1 MGGRSFFFFSF
12 GEVLAQVF
20 PSFSRPPHLAASRPP
35 FSPSPP
41 IIMTASPDYL
51 VVLFGIT
58 AGATGAKLGSD
69 EKELILLLWKVV
81 DLANK
86 KVGQLHEV
94 LVRPDHLD
102 LTEDCKEETKLDAE
116 SLSSAPQLDQALRQF
131 NQSVSNELNIG
142 VGTSFCLCTD
152 GQLHV
157 RQILHPEASKK
168 VRVPVSRK
176 R

>member
-1 MGGRSFFFFSF
+1 MSAWVVGYRLLHQRRGGGGGGGGGGWALFPFLL

-20 PSFSRPPHLAASRPP
+20 SFSLPLHLTASRPP

-41 IIMTASPDYL
+41 IVMTASPDYL

-86 KVGQLHEV
+86 KVFLHISPQMIDVGQEV
-94 LVRPDHLD
+94 CCRSCGVWGSPVR
-102 LTEDCKEETKLDAE
+102 
-116 SLSSAPQLDQALRQF
+116 
-131 NQSVSNELNIG
+131 
-142 VGTSFCLCTD
+142 
-152 GQLHV
+152 
-157 RQILHPEASKK
+157 
-168 VRVPVSRK
+168 
-176 R
+176 

>member
-1 MGGRSFFFFSF
+1 M
-12 GEVLAQVF
+12 
-20 PSFSRPPHLAASRPP
+20 
-35 FSPSPP
+35 
-41 IIMTASPDYL
+41 
-51 VVLFGIT
+51 VLFGIT

-131 NQSVSNELNIG
+131 NQSAEIPPSSRDEGLR
-142 VGTSFCLCTD
+142 L
-152 GQLHV
+152 LHGLETNLAASL
-157 RQILHPEASKK
+157 QTPQEA
-168 VRVPVSRK
+168 
-176 R
+176 

>member
-1 MGGRSFFFFSF
+1 
-12 GEVLAQVF
+12 
-20 PSFSRPPHLAASRPP
+20 
-35 FSPSPP
+35 
-41 IIMTASPDYL
+41 MTASPDYL

-94 LVRPDHLD
+94 LVRPDQLE
-102 LTEDCKEETKLDAE
+102 LTEDCKEETKIDAE
-116 SLSSAPQLDQALRQF
+116 NLSSAPQLDQALRQF

-152 GQLHV
+152 GQLHI

-168 VRVPVSRK
+168 VRVLGSGKAGGCALRNKQTNSVCSGFWKDRCTFIQIILLLK
-176 R
+176 KSK